1 MKISQSLIK
10 DVKKYQCS
18 EFIKLRYE
26 EGVKYEVSNALE
38 DGLYFESELIGS
50 ARGGKFKLPVKYKC
64 LKPKS
69 NEKKE
74 VKVDYIFKKD
84 NSVPKDILNKFTS
97 KKLSEIINLLPIDE
111 EVIITKRQQDV
122 DKVIERAKIV
132 LEKANIVVQ
141 EVQVYKEVG
150 NSSGHIDFIGT
161 INGNKAIFDVKFT
174 GLALSRWESEMKYGG
189 TAESFEIQSSHY
201 MKLYEEEKLD
211 FYFLVFSSA
220 GWDKFYLKPFSSEAM
235 EEATDRINETTL
247 DLLGSMKADS
257 NTCNICPL
265 NDVCKVREFVPKIE
279 LL

>member
-1 MKISQSLIK
+1 MPLLKS
-10 DVKKYQCS
+10 
-18 EFIKLRYE
+18 
-26 EGVKYEVSNALE
+26 
-38 DGLYFESELIGS
+38 
-50 ARGGKFKLPVKYKC
+50 GKP
-64 LKPKS
+64 
-69 NEKKE
+69 
-74 VKVDYIFKKD
+74 
-84 NSVPKDILNKFTS
+84 S
-97 KKLSEIINLLPIDE
+97 KAQL
-111 EVIITKRQQDV
+111 DV
-122 DKVIERAKIV
+122 DLVVERAKTV

-141 EVQVYKEVG
+141 EVQVYKENG

-201 MKLYEEEKLD
+201 QKLYEDEKLD
-211 FYFLVFSSA
+211 FYFLVFSSV
-220 GWDKFYLKPFSSEAM
+220 GWDKFYLKPFSQEAM